1 MSDRPSPTLVAK
13 DVYRA
18 GRDRLRPLAVYLSRV
33 PAGFPSA
40 ANDYVERR
48 LDLNE
53 HLIPR
58 ESSTFFVRVAGAL
71 DAGRRHPRRRSSGRG
86 PGRGADRRGPRP
98 DAPSPPTGNQSRA
111 RLGDALRSEPLSN
124 QDHLTGRRVVARL
137 HPAKIHPA
145 R

>member
-86 PGRGADRRGPRP
+86 PGRGADRRGPRLMP
-98 DAPSPPTGNQSRA
+98 RLLQRAISP
-111 RLGDALRSEPLSN
+111 ALDSGTLSDPN
-124 QDHLTGRRVVARL
+124 RYRTRTTLRVAV
-137 HPAKIHPA
+137 
-145 R
+145 